1 MTALLFYLRRK
12 VLQVYRHQGANTTG
26 TNTLGANTI
35 GANTVRQPQAVT
47 QLRHIHDKTR
57 WELIMQVAAC

>member
-1 MTALLFYLRRK
+1 
-12 VLQVYRHQGANTTG
+12 
-26 TNTLGANTI
+26 LGANTI